1 MTGHAAK
8 FRQALQ
14 RPGLR
19 RLVGAHDALGAR
31 LAERAGFDA
40 VWASGFE
47 LSAAGGLPD
56 IGLVTMTEQLAAS
69 QSMARSVALPV
80 LADCDTGYG
89 DEHNVAHMVRCF
101 EAAGVAAVSI
111 EDKTFPKRNSF
122 LPAEQELVP
131 AAEFVA
137 KLRAAKAAQHGRD
150 FAVVA
155 RTEALVAGLGPAEAL
170 RRGRAYAA
178 AGADAVL
185 IHGKDPSPDE
195 VLEVVRAWRS
205 PVPLIL
211 VPTTYFTV
219 TAAELEALGV
229 RMVIYA
235 NHGLRS
241 AVRAMEETF
250 ARILATGSTAAV
262 EGEIASLA
270 EIFALQGVPARLAGP
285 GDEAGEAEPVSAV
298 A

>member
-1 MTGHAAK
+1 MPGPAAK
-8 FRQALQ
+8 FREALAQ
-14 RPGLR
+14 PGLR
-19 RLVGAHDALGAR
+19 RLIGAHDALGAR

-47 LSAAGGLPD
+47 LSASQGLPD
-56 IGLVTMTEQLAAS
+56 IGLVTMTEQLAAA
-69 QSMARSVALPV
+69 QSMARSVAIPV

-101 EAAGVAAVSI
+101 EEAGVAAVCL

-122 LPAEQELVP
+122 LPVEQELVP
-131 AAEFVA
+131 IPEFVA
-137 KLRAAKAAQHGRD
+137 KLRAAKAAQRDPD

-155 RTEALVAGLGPAEAL
+155 RVEALVAGLGAAETL
-170 RRGRAYAA
+170 RRARAYAA

-185 IHGKDPSPDE
+185 VHSKDKSPDT
-195 VLEVVRAWRS
+195 VLGVVQAWRS
-205 PVPLIL
+205 PVPLVL

-241 AVRAMEETF
+241 AVRAMEETY

-262 EGEIASLA
+262 EGTIAPLA
-270 EIFALQGVPARLAGP
+270 EIFALQGVPARLAATETRTEG
-285 GDEAGEAEPVSAV
+285 AEPLSAV